1 MSEDPGVS
9 RSGRV
14 RKKSSKLSD
23 YPSPE
28 AGEHRAVKRP
38 AKSSPLHIHTTLTH
52 NKTSQ
57 LGEQP
62 PDLLLEDEEAT
73 SSVPSIKVDRFG
85 LASGDGLQ

>member
-1 MSEDPGVS
+1 MVAMGLTTLTEPERNQSHHEDSQDETWS
-9 RSGRV
+9 RI
-14 RKKSSKLSD
+14 KT
-23 YPSPE
+23 
-28 AGEHRAVKRP
+28 
-38 AKSSPLHIHTTLTH
+38 SPLHIHTTLTH